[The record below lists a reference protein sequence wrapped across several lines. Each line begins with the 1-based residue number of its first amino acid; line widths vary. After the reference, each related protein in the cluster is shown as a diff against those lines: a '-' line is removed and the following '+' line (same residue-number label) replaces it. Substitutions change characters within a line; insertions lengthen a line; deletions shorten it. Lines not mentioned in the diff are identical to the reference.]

1 MNSEYIPNEI
11 VRSFIDL
18 GNLTKELMDESQL
31 VLEKYRIK
39 KFSILLLTVSIIQQ
53 IAVVVFQY
61 ILLKKLVSSKFNIV
75 LTNWYYLNVGFT
87 RFIVLFES

>member
-1 MNSEYIPNEI
+1 MKSEYIPNQI

-18 GNLTKELMDESQL
+18 ANLTKGLVDESQL

-39 KFSILLLTVSIIQQ
+39 KVSILSLTVSIIQQ

-61 ILLKKLVSSKFNIV
+61 ILLKKLVLSKFNIV
-75 LTNWYYLNVGFT
+75 LTSWYYLNVACT

>member
-53 IAVVVFQY
+53 IAVAVFQY

-75 LTNWYYLNVGFT
+75 LTSWYYLNVVFT

>member
-11 VRSFIDL
+11 VRSFIDF

-75 LTNWYYLNVGFT
+75 LTSWYYLNVGFT

>member
-18 GNLTKELMDESQL
+18 GNLTKELMDKSQL

-75 LTNWYYLNVGFT
+75 LTSWYYLNVGFT

>member
-39 KFSILLLTVSIIQQ
+39 KFSILLLTVGIIQQ

-75 LTNWYYLNVGFT
+75 LTSWYYLNVGFT

>member
-1 MNSEYIPNEI
+1 MKSEYIPNQI

-18 GNLTKELMDESQL
+18 ANLTKGLVDESQL

-39 KFSILLLTVSIIQQ
+39 KVSILSLTVSIIQQ

-61 ILLKKLVSSKFNIV
+61 ILLKKLVLSKFNIV
-75 LTNWYYLNVGFT
+75 LTSWYYLNVAFT

>member
-39 KFSILLLTVSIIQQ
+39 KFSILLLTVSMIQQ

-75 LTNWYYLNVGFT
+75 LTSWYYLNVGFT

>member
-39 KFSILLLTVSIIQQ
+39 KFSILLSTVSIIQQ

-75 LTNWYYLNVGFT
+75 LTSWYYLNVGFT

>member
-75 LTNWYYLNVGFT
+75 LTSWYYLNVGFT
-87 RFIVLFES
+87 RFIVLF

>member
-53 IAVVVFQY
+53 IAVVVFQH

-75 LTNWYYLNVGFT
+75 LTSWYYLNVGFT

>member
-1 MNSEYIPNEI
+1 
-11 VRSFIDL
+11 
-18 GNLTKELMDESQL
+18 MDESQL

-87 RFIVLFES
+87 RFIVLFESCYYFKKLVFFIFCC

>member
-1 MNSEYIPNEI
+1 
-11 VRSFIDL
+11 
-18 GNLTKELMDESQL
+18 MDESQL

-75 LTNWYYLNVGFT
+75 LTSWYYLNVGFT

>member
-1 MNSEYIPNEI
+1 MRSEYIPNQI
-11 VRSFIDL
+11 VRSFIDVA
-18 GNLTKELMDESQL
+18 NLTKGLVDESQL

-39 KFSILLLTVSIIQQ
+39 KVSILSLTVSIIQQ

-61 ILLKKLVSSKFNIV
+61 ILLKKLVLSKFNIV
-75 LTNWYYLNVGFT
+75 LTSWYYLNVAFT

>member
-75 LTNWYYLNVGFT
+75 LTSWYYLNVGFT

>member
-61 ILLKKLVSSKFNIV
+61 VLLKKLVSSKFNIV
-75 LTNWYYLNVGFT
+75 LTSWYYLNVGFT

>member
-1 MNSEYIPNEI
+1 
-11 VRSFIDL
+11 
-18 GNLTKELMDESQL
+18 MDESQL

-61 ILLKKLVSSKFNIV
+61 VLLKKLVSSKFNIV
-75 LTNWYYLNVGFT
+75 LTSWYYLNVGFT

>member
-1 MNSEYIPNEI
+1 
-11 VRSFIDL
+11 
-18 GNLTKELMDESQL
+18 MDESQL

-61 ILLKKLVSSKFNIV
+61 ILLKKLVLSKFNIV
-75 LTNWYYLNVGFT
+75 LT
-87 RFIVLFES
+87 S

>member
-1 MNSEYIPNEI
+1 
-11 VRSFIDL
+11 
-18 GNLTKELMDESQL
+18 MDKSQL

-75 LTNWYYLNVGFT
+75 LTSWYYLNVGFT